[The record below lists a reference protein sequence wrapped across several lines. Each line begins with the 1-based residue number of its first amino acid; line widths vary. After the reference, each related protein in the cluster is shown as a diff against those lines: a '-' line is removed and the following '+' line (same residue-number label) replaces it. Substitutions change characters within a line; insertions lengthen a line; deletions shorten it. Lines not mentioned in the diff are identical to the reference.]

1 MIMDE
6 FAMLI
11 AVTKKEIDEGK
22 IANEEDVFLK
32 QAQEMAIPLDDSE
45 IQLLKTM
52 KYLSLIHI

>member
-22 IANEEDVFLK
+22 IANEEGIFLK
-32 QAQEMAIPLDDSE
+32 RAIAQGFELDE
-45 IQLLKTM
+45 EEKKMLGMM
-52 KYLSLIHI
+52 KYITD